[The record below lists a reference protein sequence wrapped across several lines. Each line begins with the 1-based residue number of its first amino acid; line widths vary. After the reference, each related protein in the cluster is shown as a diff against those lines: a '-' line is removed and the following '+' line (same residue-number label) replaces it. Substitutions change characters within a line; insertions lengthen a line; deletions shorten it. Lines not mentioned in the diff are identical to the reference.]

1 VASDPAVGHAA
12 DEAGADVRRPADEP
26 EDRRPSRLAAW
37 WQSRTWVVSL
47 AACVVWAAGLV
58 VGRAVVRR
66 WDLDPLTTQGVVM
79 PVGLGGLG
87 GLVLLG
93 VALAV
98 RRRLVLR
105 RAMVGVTAGA
115 YSAWLGTTILAML
128 NGTPFGYGTLWGDAG
143 RISAMVM
150 HFSTTWQGDVSDPS
164 LPPEYPPLYPMLIG
178 RVAAWTGRDG
188 WKLLGTSQ
196 AVLMSLS
203 VLVAF
208 LLWRRLVRDGTA
220 LLLASTLT
228 LALANPAKCNEVLAL
243 GVLVPWLL
251 ATFAPPPGR
260 RRLGAVVS
268 GIIAGLTVPWYPSLL
283 MVALLGVAAVMA
295 WRWWTSDDRRGYLV
309 HAVVTVV
316 VGFVVA
322 SWYIVPLVV
331 AYLRD
336 QHQVVADLYLS
347 STLSSTPLT
356 MLYDGPPWLYWL
368 YFVGLVGTIVVL
380 RRAWWAPP
388 LALLLAGIVVVRV
401 VVLLRFVDTG
411 HAFLLYYVPYV
422 VRSLLLVAGV
432 LVLVDLANHALTRA
446 VAGRLRTP
454 RYLTSALAVAIAL
467 ALTGSSA
474 WSYWAPRPLAVRD
487 AATGTGSDA
496 PANLAMLAHA
506 ERLPSG
512 KPVRYASPKLA
523 TLFPTSAV
531 IDTVQATLGRDADPT
546 VLSYDQRLFAFQP
559 WGSYLP
565 KDRTSSSALM
575 RWDDRRDVVRRLAA
589 TTSPDEF
596 ARAST
601 STPFGP
607 IDVFVLQAKKG
618 RWYVGDAA
626 FSPEQFSPA
635 HFTVTPGIAHNTVVA
650 VRHP

>member
-1 VASDPAVGHAA
+1 MASDPAAGHV
-12 DEAGADVRRPADEP
+12 DNEAGADVRPHADEP

-37 WQSRTWVVSL
+37 WQSRTWVVPL

-66 WDLDPLTTQGVVM
+66 WDLDPLTTQGVAM

-128 NGTPFGYGTLWGDAG
+128 NGTPFGYGTLRGDAG
-143 RISAMVM
+143 RMSAMVM

-164 LPPEYPPLYPMLIG
+164 LPPEYPPLYPMLLG
-178 RVAAWTGRDG
+178 RVAAWTGREG
-188 WKLLGTSQ
+188 WKLVGTSQ

-220 LLLASTLT
+220 LLIASTLT
-228 LALANPAKCNEVLAL
+228 IALANPAKCNEVLAL

-260 RRLGAVVS
+260 RRMGAVVS

-331 AYLRD
+331 AYLQD
-336 QHQVVADLYLS
+336 EHQVVADLYLS
-347 STLSSTPLT
+347 TTLSSTPLT

-368 YFVGLVGTIVVL
+368 YLVGLVGTIVVL

-388 LALLLAGIVVVRV
+388 LALLLAGIVVIRV
-401 VVLLRFVDTG
+401 LVLLRFVATG

-422 VRSLLLVAGV
+422 VRSILLIAGV
-432 LVLVDLANHALTRA
+432 LVLVDLANLALTRA
-446 VAGRLRTP
+446 AAGALRTP
-454 RYLTSALAVAIAL
+454 RYLASALAVTIAL

-474 WSYWAPRPLAVRD
+474 WSYLAPRPLAVKD
-487 AATGTGSDA
+487 AATGTGADA
-496 PANLAMLAHA
+496 PVNLAMLAHA

-512 KPVRYASPKLA
+512 KPVRYEAPKLA
-523 TLFPTSAV
+523 SPFPTSSVVDA
-531 IDTVQATLGRDADPT
+531 VQATLGQDVDPT
-546 VLSYDQRLFAFQP
+546 VLSTDQRLFAFQP
-559 WGSYLP
+559 WGNYLP
-565 KDRTSSSALM
+565 TDRTSSSALM
-575 RWDDRRDVVRRLAA
+575 RWDDRLDVVRRLAA

-596 ARAST
+596 ARASA

-607 IDVFVLQAKKG
+607 IDVFVLREKEG
-618 RWYVGDAA
+618 RWYFRDVA
-626 FSPEQFSPA
+626 FSREQFPA
-635 HFTVTPGIAHNTVVA
+635 ESFAVTEGLPDHTVVA
-650 VRHP
+650 VRRP